1 MGFRFGVGKKIGG
14 INFFLSKSVSTS
26 KASKNK
32 NIGNKSPTAS
42 ELKDREFN
50 SFLHKSEKDA
60 NELIMDFFEL
70 NGYDPSRLRR
80 ENIDIDELF
89 ENDESYEIFSDLTLS
104 LKEEIEKVAYSGD
117 TGIQAKR
124 DIAEKLFA
132 LKAFINRYEKRDHI
146 NPKYAFLKQPE
157 PQSEP
162 IPVQINTLVNES
174 SFDLSSVLN
183 KINNNPIVKNVGLI
197 CLWIGILIMPYIF
210 AWGTLSKNFTRLH
223 RVIDF
228 SWMAVVLILIITG
241 NKE

>member
-1 MGFRFGVGKKIGG
+1 MSFRFGVGKKIGG
-14 INFFLSKSVSTS
+14 INFFLSKSISTS
-26 KASKNK
+26 RANTNK
-32 NIGNKSPTAS
+32 GIVKKSPTAS
-42 ELKDREFN
+42 DLKDIEFSN
-50 SFLHKSEKDA
+50 FLHKSQKDA

-89 ENDESYEIFSDLTLS
+89 ENDESYEMFSELTLS

-210 AWGTLSKNFTRLH
+210 AWGTLSKKFTRLH
-223 RVIDF
+223 RVIAF